1 MKIWYK
7 TLLIIFLA
15 LISGSIFLSSAYA
28 IPLRQDPRPT
38 ASGGGGGGGNG
49 SGSSNGSGGGPS
61 GCTSLVGQVLQWGI
75 GGFGGIPIEL
85 KNGSWQLSTLSA
97 TDGKYGFGGLGTG
110 VATLH
115 IEAPATTQTH
125 IQDAAIY
132 LSCEAPLVV
141 NVAVYGGPRITPPA
155 TIAMS
160 APPKLVPG
168 QNTVV
173 RLVVKNTLPTPI
185 SQVVVT
191 DLFPAGLTPVEVK
204 IADGSGA
211 AQIVDA
217 GDKGQL
223 VFVNLG
229 SLPAGGVENILITV
243 AVAKNFAAA
252 PVKNT
257 ATLFYRESAAD
268 QVTME
273 FNSGATGSE
282 NEVAPAAVPET
293 ATPVPPGRPPL
304 CPPKPLP
311 LPPPLRSHRP

>member
-1 MKIWYK
+1 
-7 TLLIIFLA
+7 
-15 LISGSIFLSSAYA
+15 
-28 IPLRQDPRPT
+28 
-38 ASGGGGGGGNG
+38 
-49 SGSSNGSGGGPS
+49 
-61 GCTSLVGQVLQWGI
+61 
-75 GGFGGIPIEL
+75 
-85 KNGSWQLSTLSA
+85 
-97 TDGKYGFGGLGTG
+97 
-110 VATLH
+110 
-115 IEAPATTQTH
+115 
-125 IQDAAIY
+125 
-132 LSCEAPLVV
+132 VV

-293 ATPVPPGRPPL
+293 ATPVPTVAATAVPAQTPTLTAPVEVTPTVTISEEITVAAETAAEISATVETTATVEAIATVPPAETPAAQADDSFI
-304 CPPKPLP
+304 PPSGLP
-311 LPPPLRSHRP
+311 TTGDDFVPPPGVLPATGEDLYAVPASLPNTGVSPFLPVSGLGLAVVAIALHQLRAWRRNKN